1 MRKLA
6 FVSLALFGACKW
18 TDFDDLETDAWVHS
32 TEKPDS
38 NSADWGIAMVG
49 GGSVTTE
56 PGAGDRL
63 VVLGTSQALYTELN
77 YSPDGGA
84 DLAPTELKLNNQ
96 FAIATFEA
104 QPILLKDPNSDEVSA
119 VTGLNNALVVLSG
132 VHKFDARQI
141 FNPKSSTP
149 AAAAYVVAEINGA
162 PLSQLIVAADDTVY
176 GSVSANPPSVQPACQ
191 LTQDDSTPVTVRAI
205 GGVRSQTGDTTDNIV
220 VWSSTGKLF
229 VYPSGVFTADP
240 TVCPVAPGSPSGT
253 PGVATPI
260 AGFTP
265 VDTGFTPMA
274 GMNQLH
280 VLDGRYVILA
290 GRTGE
295 TADSKASV
303 SMWDLQANGG
313 LMPTAVGAALER
325 PGQRS
330 STILQIDATK
340 RYLALGF
347 PYDSVQGTTSAGQVA
362 LYPLST
368 STGIPSTPEG
378 VQLSDAQPD
387 TNELFGRAVGT
398 FSFNGKQIL
407 AVGAN
412 NEVFAYYRTSLYDD
426 ARTTGN

>member
-49 GGSVTTE
+49 GGTVATE

-77 YSPDGGA
+77 YSPDGSA

-96 FAIATFEA
+96 FAIATFDP
-104 QPILLKDPNSDEVSA
+104 QPILVKDPASDEVSA
-119 VTGLNNALVVLSG
+119 VTSQNGSLVVLAG
-132 VHKFDARQI
+132 VHTVQARQI

-149 AAAAYVVAEINGA
+149 EAAAYVVAEINGS

-176 GSVSANPPSVQPACQ
+176 GSVSMNPPSVQPACA
-191 LTQDDSTPVTVRAI
+191 LTETDSTPVSVRAI
-205 GGVRSQTGDTTDNIV
+205 GGVRSKPGDTTDNIV

-229 VYPSGVFTADP
+229 VYPSGVFTADA
-240 TVCPVAPGSPSGT
+240 TACPGGS
-253 PGVATPI
+253 ATPLL
-260 AGFTP
+260 GFTP
-265 VDTGFTPMA
+265 VDTGFVPMH
-274 GMNQLH
+274 GMTQLL
-280 VLDGRYVILA
+280 VLDNRYVILA
-290 GRTGE
+290 GRNGE
-295 TADSKASV
+295 TADAKSSV
-303 SMWDLQANGG
+303 SMWDLQAGAG
-313 LMPTAVGAALER
+313 LAPAQVGAALER

-330 STILQIDATK
+330 SAILQLDPTK
-340 RYLALGF
+340 RFLALGF
-347 PYDSVQGTTSAGQVA
+347 PYDSVSGTSSAGQVA

-368 STGIPSTPEG
+368 TTGIPSTPDG

-387 TNELFGRAVGT
+387 SNELFGRSVAT
-398 FSFNGKQIL
+398 FSFNGHQIL

-426 ARTTGN
+426 TRTGN